1 MKSQL
6 NKRIIE
12 RFSRQIVLK
21 DIGILGQKKIL
32 SSRVLIIGA
41 GGLGSPVAEFLSR
54 AGIGKLGIIDDD
66 KVSLS
71 NLHRQS
77 LYNTSDIGK
86 FKVKVAKDKINRI
99 NPNTKVTI
107 YKIRLCN
114 NNFKNIINNYDYIV
128 DGSDNFKTKFLLNDF
143 CLKFK
148 KVLVTGAISKFD
160 GHIFT
165 FDFKDKKIPCLRCF
179 FQDSDISDDLLNC
192 ESEGILGTV
201 AGIVGTIQANEV
213 LKKILN
219 IGKGL
224 DGYIFILDLL
234 YLNFRKVKL
243 KKKKTVFVN
252 DKKNSCL
259 VFMYINFEHSIL
271 RCRRKIL
278 IFKKE

>member
-6 NKRIIE
+6 NKKIIE

-21 DIGILGQKKIL
+21 DIGILGQKKII
-32 SSRVLIIGA
+32 SSKVLIVGA

-54 AGIGKLGIIDDD
+54 AGIGTLGIVDDD

-77 LYNTSDIGK
+77 LYSSFDIGE
-86 FKVKVAKDKINRI
+86 FKVKIAKDKIKKI
-99 NPNTKVTI
+99 NPNTKVTT
-107 YKIRLCN
+107 YKIRLN
-114 NNFKNIINNYDYIV
+114 SKNFKKILNDYDYIV
-128 DGSDNFKTKFLLNDF
+128 DGSDNFTTKFLLNDF

-148 KVLVTGAISKFD
+148 KILVTGAISKFD

-165 FDFKDKKIPCLRCF
+165 FNFKDKKIPCLRCF
-179 FQDSDISDDLLNC
+179 FQESEISDNLLNC

-201 AGIVGTIQANEV
+201 AGIIGTIQANEV

-219 IGKGL
+219 IGTGL

-234 YLNFRKVKL
+234 HLNFRKVKL
-243 KKKKTVFVN
+243 KKR
-252 DKKNSCL
+252 KNC
-259 VFMYINFEHSIL
+259 F
-271 RCRRKIL
+271 CK
-278 IFKKE
+278 

>member
-1 MKSQL
+1 MKNQL
-6 NKRIIE
+6 KKKIVE

-32 SSRVLIIGA
+32 SSKVLIIGA
-41 GGLGSPVAEFLSR
+41 GGLGCPVAEYLSR
-54 AGIGKLGIIDDD
+54 AGIGELGIVDDD

-86 FKVKVAKDKINRI
+86 FKVNIAKDKIKKI

-107 YKIRLCN
+107 YKIRLN
-114 NNFKNIINNYDYIV
+114 SNNFKKIITNYDYVV
-128 DGSDNFKTKFLLNDF
+128 DGSDNFITKFLLNNF

-148 KVLVTGAISKFD
+148 KFLVTGAISKFD

-165 FDFKDKKIPCLRCF
+165 FNFKDKKTPCLKCF
-179 FQDSDISDDLLNC
+179 FQQTEISDDLLNC

-201 AGIVGTIQANEV
+201 AGIVGTIQANEI
-213 LKKILN
+213 LKKILC

-224 DGYIFILDLL
+224 DGYILILDLL
-234 YLNFRKVKL
+234 NLNFRKVKI
-243 KKKKTVFVN
+243 KKR
-252 DKKNSCL
+252 KNCSC
-259 VFMYINFEHSIL
+259 
-271 RCRRKIL
+271 K
-278 IFKKE
+278 

>member
-6 NKRIIE
+6 NKKIVE

-21 DIGILGQKKIL
+21 DIGILGQKTIL
-32 SSRVLIIGA
+32 SSKVLIIGA
-41 GGLGSPVAEFLSR
+41 GGLGSPVIEFLSR
-54 AGIGKLGIIDDD
+54 AGVGSIGVVDDD

-77 LYNTSDIGK
+77 LYNTTDIGK
-86 FKVKVAKDKINRI
+86 FKVKIAKDKIKKI

-107 YKIRLCN
+107 YKIRLNN
-114 NNFKNIINNYDYIV
+114 NNFKKIISDYDYIV
-128 DGSDNFKTKFLLNDF
+128 DGSDNFTTKFLLNDY

-165 FDFKDKKIPCLRCF
+165 FDFKNKKVPCLRCF
-179 FQDSDISDDLLNC
+179 FQESEISDNLLNC

-213 LKKILN
+213 IKKILN
-219 IGKGL
+219 IGTGL
-224 DGYIFILDLL
+224 DGYIFIIDLL
-234 YLNFRKVKL
+234 HLRFRKIKL
-243 KKKKTVFVN
+243 NKKKN
-252 DKKNSCL
+252 C
-259 VFMYINFEHSIL
+259 I
-271 RCRRKIL
+271 CR
-278 IFKKE
+278 

>member
-6 NKRIIE
+6 NKKKIE
-12 RFSRQIVLK
+12 RYSRQIILK
-21 DIGILGQKKIL
+21 DIGILGQKKIF
-32 SSRVLIIGA
+32 SSKVLVIGV
-41 GGLGSPVAEFLSR
+41 GGLGSSVVEFLSR
-54 AGIGKLGIIDDD
+54 AGIGYLGIVDDD

-86 FKVKVAKDKINRI
+86 FKVKIAKDRIKKI

-107 YKIRLCN
+107 YKIRLTN
-114 NNFKNIINNYDYIV
+114 NNFKKIINDYDYIV

-148 KVLVTGAISKFD
+148 KTLVTGAISKFD

-165 FDFKDKKIPCLRCF
+165 FNFKNKKIPCLRCF
-179 FQDSDISDDLLNC
+179 FQESKISDDLLNC

-201 AGIVGTIQANEV
+201 AGIVGTIQANEI

-219 IGKGL
+219 IGTGL
-224 DGYIFILDLL
+224 DGCIFILDLL
-234 YLNFRKVKL
+234 HLRFRKVKL
-243 KKKKTVFVN
+243 NKR
-252 DKKNSCL
+252 KNC
-259 VFMYINFEHSIL
+259 I
-271 RCRRKIL
+271 CR
-278 IFKKE
+278 

>member
-1 MKSQL
+1 MNASL
-6 NKRIIE
+6 NKKIIE
-12 RFSRQIVLK
+12 RYSRQIVLK

-32 SSRVLIIGA
+32 SSKVLIIGA

-54 AGIGKLGIIDDD
+54 AGIGSLGIVDDD
-66 KVSLS
+66 RVSLS

-86 FKVKVAKDKINRI
+86 FKVKIARDKIKKI
-99 NPNTKVTI
+99 NPNTKITI
-107 YKIRLCN
+107 YKIRLN
-114 NNFKNIINNYDYIV
+114 NENFKKIINNYDYII
-128 DGSDNFKTKFLLNDF
+128 DGSDNFTTKFLLNDF

-165 FDFKDKKIPCLRCF
+165 FNFKDKRIPCLRCF
-179 FQDSDISDDLLNC
+179 FQESNISDNLLSC

-201 AGIVGTIQANEV
+201 AGIVGIILANEV

-219 IGKGL
+219 IGTGL

-234 YLNFRKVKL
+234 HLNFRKVKL
-243 KKKKTVFVN
+243 KKR
-252 DKKNSCL
+252 KNC
-259 VFMYINFEHSIL
+259 F
-271 RCRRKIL
+271 CG
-278 IFKKE
+278 

>member
-6 NKRIIE
+6 NKKIIE

-32 SSRVLIIGA
+32 SSKVLIIGA

-54 AGIGKLGIIDDD
+54 AGIGSLGIVDDD

-77 LYNTSDIGK
+77 LYNTSDIGE
-86 FKVKVAKDKINRI
+86 FKVKIAKDKIKKI

-107 YKIRLCN
+107 YKIRLNN
-114 NNFKNIINNYDYIV
+114 NNFKKIINNYDYIV
-128 DGSDNFKTKFLLNDF
+128 DGSDNFTTKFLLNDL

-148 KVLVTGAISKFD
+148 KTLIVGAISKFD
-160 GHIFT
+160 GHIFS
-165 FDFKDKKIPCLRCF
+165 FNFKDKKNSCLRCF
-179 FQDSDISDDLLNC
+179 FQETKISDDLLNC
-192 ESEGILGTV
+192 DSEGILGTV

-219 IGKGL
+219 IGVGL
-224 DGYIFILDLL
+224 DGHILILDLL
-234 YLNFRKVKL
+234 NLSFRKVKI
-243 KKKKTVFVN
+243 KKR
-252 DKKNSCL
+252 KNC
-259 VFMYINFEHSIL
+259 F
-271 RCRRKIL
+271 CK
-278 IFKKE
+278 

>member
-1 MKSQL
+1 MKSEL
-6 NKRIIE
+6 NKKIIE

-32 SSRVLIIGA
+32 SSKVLIIGA

-54 AGIGKLGIIDDD
+54 AGVGSLGIVDDD
-66 KVSLS
+66 RVSLS

-86 FKVKVAKDKINRI
+86 FKVKVAKDKIKKI
-99 NPNTKVTI
+99 NPNTNVTI
-107 YKIRLCN
+107 YTIRLN
-114 NNFKNIINNYDYIV
+114 GKNFKKIINDYDYIV
-128 DGSDNFKTKFLLNDF
+128 DGSDNFITKFLLNDY

-148 KVLVTGAISKFD
+148 KILVMGAISKFD

-165 FDFKDKKIPCLRCF
+165 FNFKDKDFPCLRCF
-179 FQDSDISDDLLNC
+179 FQESKISDDLLNC
-192 ESEGILGTV
+192 ESEGIMGTV

-219 IGKGL
+219 IGTSL

-234 YLNFRKVKL
+234 NLNFRKVRL
-243 KKKKTVFVN
+243 KKR
-252 DKKNSCL
+252 KNC
-259 VFMYINFEHSIL
+259 FCI
-271 RCRRKIL
+271 
-278 IFKKE
+278 

>member
-6 NKRIIE
+6 NKKIIE

-21 DIGILGQKKIL
+21 NIGIIGQKKIL
-32 SSRVLIIGA
+32 SSKVLIVGA

-54 AGIGKLGIIDDD
+54 AGVGSIGVVDDD

-86 FKVKVAKDKINRI
+86 FKVKIAKDKIKKI

-107 YKIRLCN
+107 YKIRLNN
-114 NNFKNIINNYDYIV
+114 NNFKKIINDYDYIV
-128 DGSDNFKTKFLLNDF
+128 DGSDNFTTKFLLNDY

-160 GHIFT
+160 GHVFT
-165 FDFKDKKIPCLRCF
+165 FNFKNKKAPCLRCF
-179 FQDSDISDDLLNC
+179 FQESKISDDLLNC

-219 IGKGL
+219 IGTEL

-234 YLNFRKVKL
+234 HLRFRKVKL
-243 KKKKTVFVN
+243 NKR
-252 DKKNSCL
+252 KNC
-259 VFMYINFEHSIL
+259 I
-271 RCRRKIL
+271 CR
-278 IFKKE
+278 

>member
-6 NKRIIE
+6 NKKIIE

-32 SSRVLIIGA
+32 SSRVLVIGA
-41 GGLGSPVAEFLSR
+41 GGLGSPVVEFLSR
-54 AGIGKLGIIDDD
+54 AGIGSLGIIDDD

-86 FKVKVAKDKINRI
+86 FKVTITKDKIKKI
-99 NPNTKVTI
+99 NPNTEVII
-107 YKIRLCN
+107 YKIRLN
-114 NNFKNIINNYDYIV
+114 NDNFNKIINDYDYIV
-128 DGSDNFKTKFLLNDF
+128 DGSDNFTTKFLLNDF

-165 FDFKDKKIPCLRCF
+165 FNFKDKKIPCLRCF
-179 FQDSDISDDLLNC
+179 FQESNVSDDLLNC
-192 ESEGILGTV
+192 ENEGVLGTV

-213 LKKILN
+213 LKKILG
-219 IGKGL
+219 IGVGL

-234 YLNFRKVKL
+234 FLNFRKVK
-243 KKKKTVFVN
+243 
-252 DKKNSCL
+252 
-259 VFMYINFEHSIL
+259 
-271 RCRRKIL
+271 
-278 IFKKE
+278 FKKRKNCICK

>member
-1 MKSQL
+1 MKNQL
-6 NKRIIE
+6 NKKIVE

-21 DIGILGQKKIL
+21 NIGILGQKKIL
-32 SSRVLIIGA
+32 SSKVLIIGA

-54 AGIGKLGIIDDD
+54 AGIGSLGIVDGD

-86 FKVKVAKDKINRI
+86 FKVKIAKDKIKKI
-99 NPNTKVTI
+99 NPNTKVTT
-107 YKIRLCN
+107 YKIRLSN
-114 NNFKNIINNYDYIV
+114 KNFKKIINDYDYIV
-128 DGSDNFKTKFLLNDF
+128 DGSDNFVTKFLLNDF
-143 CLKFK
+143 CLNFK

-165 FDFKDKKIPCLRCF
+165 FNFKDKKIPCLRCF
-179 FQDSDISDDLLNC
+179 FQESNISDDLLNC

-201 AGIVGTIQANEV
+201 AGVVGTIQANEV
-213 LKKILN
+213 LKKILT
-219 IGKGL
+219 IGTGL

-243 KKKKTVFVN
+243 KKR
-252 DKKNSCL
+252 KNCP
-259 VFMYINFEHSIL
+259 
-271 RCRRKIL
+271 CR
-278 IFKKE
+278 

>member
-6 NKRIIE
+6 NKKIIE
-12 RFSRQIVLK
+12 RFSRQIVIK
-21 DIGILGQKKIL
+21 DIGIIGQKKIL
-32 SSRVLIIGA
+32 SSKVLIVGA

-54 AGIGKLGIIDDD
+54 AGVGSIGIVDDD

-86 FKVKVAKDKINRI
+86 LKVKIAKDKIKKI

-107 YKIRLCN
+107 YKIRLNN
-114 NNFKNIINNYDYIV
+114 NNFKKIINDYDYIV
-128 DGSDNFKTKFLLNDF
+128 DGSDNFTTKFLLNDY

-165 FDFKDKKIPCLRCF
+165 FNFKDKKVPCLRCF
-179 FQDSDISDDLLNC
+179 FQESKISDDLLNC

-219 IGKGL
+219 IGTGL

-243 KKKKTVFVN
+243 KKR
-252 DKKNSCL
+252 KNC
-259 VFMYINFEHSIL
+259 I
-271 RCRRKIL
+271 CR
-278 IFKKE
+278 

>member
-6 NKRIIE
+6 NKKIIE

-32 SSRVLIIGA
+32 SSKVLIIGA

-54 AGIGKLGIIDDD
+54 AGVGSIGVVDND
-66 KVSLS
+66 KVSVS

-86 FKVKVAKDKINRI
+86 FKVKIAKDKIKKI
-99 NPNTKVTI
+99 NPSTKVTI
-107 YKIRLCN
+107 YKVRLNN
-114 NNFKNIINNYDYIV
+114 NNFEKIINNYDYIV
-128 DGSDNFKTKFLLNDF
+128 DGSDNFTTKFLLNDY

-165 FDFKDKKIPCLRCF
+165 FDFKNKKVPCLRCF
-179 FQDSDISDDLLNC
+179 FQESTISDDLLNC
-192 ESEGILGTV
+192 ESGGILGTV

-219 IGKGL
+219 IGMGL

-234 YLNFRKVKL
+234 NLNFRKVKL
-243 KKKKTVFVN
+243 KKR
-252 DKKNSCL
+252 KNC
-259 VFMYINFEHSIL
+259 I
-271 RCRRKIL
+271 CK
-278 IFKKE
+278 

>member
-6 NKRIIE
+6 NKKIIE

-32 SSRVLIIGA
+32 SSKVLIIGA

-54 AGIGKLGIIDDD
+54 AGIGSLGIVDNDKID
-66 KVSLS
+66 LS

-77 LYNTSDIGK
+77 LYNTSNIGK
-86 FKVKVAKDKINRI
+86 FKVKVAKDKIKKI

-107 YKIRLCN
+107 YKVRLN
-114 NNFKNIINNYDYIV
+114 NDNFKKIINDYDYIV
-128 DGSDNFKTKFLLNDF
+128 DGSDNFKTKLLLNDY

-148 KVLVTGAISKFD
+148 KILVTGAISKFD

-165 FDFKDKKIPCLRCF
+165 FNFKYKKAPCLRCF
-179 FQDSDISDDLLNC
+179 FQVSNISDDLLNC

-219 IGKGL
+219 IGVGL
-224 DGYIFILDLL
+224 DGNIFILDLL
-234 YLNFRKVKL
+234 NLNFRKVKL
-243 KKKKTVFVN
+243 KKRK
-252 DKKNSCL
+252 SC
-259 VFMYINFEHSIL
+259 I
-271 RCRRKIL
+271 CR
-278 IFKKE
+278 